1 MHVLFMVSGR
11 GGCILH
17 SRFFGGQVYFSFL
30 ITGRVDVLLFGLAI
44 DFYS

>member
-1 MHVLFMVSGR
+1 MHVLFTVSGR
-11 GGCILH
+11 GRCIFH
-17 SRFFGGQVYFSFL
+17 SRCFGGQVYSSFL